1 MKTDVI
7 SIHKFNTLNS
17 FTLSRC
23 LKDKLNKMKMQSVPQ
38 IIKREGFRVITW
50 LGQRKSAIL
59 YYYLIL
65 GIVVLAILEDEV
77 LQFASAAGSRIYRGK
92 LDTYIYLYYPY
103 MSIDAVLY
111 EFQLQICW
119 PCLPRQVYCV

>member
-1 MKTDVI
+1 
-7 SIHKFNTLNS
+7 
-17 FTLSRC
+17 
-23 LKDKLNKMKMQSVPQ
+23 MKMQSVPK
-38 IIKREGFRVITW
+38 IKRDGLRVITW

-65 GIVVLAILEDEV
+65 GIAVLAILEDEV

-92 LDTYIYLYYPY
+92 LYTYIYLYYPY

-111 EFQLQICW
+111 EFQLQIQYIVFRFIIEYSSLRDFD
-119 PCLPRQVYCV
+119 P

>member
-1 MKTDVI
+1 MKTDVVGT
-7 SIHKFNTLNS
+7 HQFNTLNS

-23 LKDKLNKMKMQSVPQ
+23 LKDKLNKMKMQSVTK
-38 IIKREGFRVITW
+38 IKREGLSVITW
-50 LGQRKSAIL
+50 LGQRKPTIL
-59 YYYLIL
+59 HYYLIL

-92 LDTYIYLYYPY
+92 LYTYIYLYYPN

-111 EFQLQICW
+111 EFQLQFYW
-119 PCLPRQVYCV
+119 PCLPRQV

>member
-7 SIHKFNTLNS
+7 STHKFNTLNS

-65 GIVVLAILEDEV
+65 GIAVLAILEDEV
-77 LQFASAAGSRIYRGK
+77 LQFASAAGGRIYRGK

-111 EFQLQICW
+111 EFQLQNFW